1 MYLLTRLAIWKRWLT
16 LLVAAAV
23 TGVAIFFTLQLKM
36 ELIPDIELPATSVVN
51 FYPGA
56 PAEKVAEEVTAP
68 VEAAISGVKQPDEL
82 MSTSSENMSF
92 VIALYDFGADMDR
105 VNADIA
111 RSLQG
116 LELPSGAQPPQLFPI
131 NMNLLPAVILNV
143 SGNLQPSEL
152 RQIALSKI
160 APRLEEIEG
169 VFSVEV
175 EGGEEQAIVTLDP
188 DKLGEA
194 GMSAA
199 QVAAI
204 IASRQYTS
212 LEEIEDTPLLPP
224 IPTPPTSVPGQPP
237 TTPRVGDIATV
248 NLGLA
253 PGTAISR
260 TNGEPSVTIMVM
272 KEPEANT
279 VTVANAAIDEAYR
292 AQEDLGGSVQLFTTL
307 DQSEYIEDSINDL
320 IREAIIGGVLAVIV
334 IYLFLMAFQA
344 SLVTAISIPVS
355 LFIGF
360 MLMRFFGITIN
371 ILTLSAMAIA
381 VGRVVDDSIVV
392 LETIYRRM
400 RQGEGFRE
408 AAINGSREVAT
419 PITSATIATVAIFIP
434 LAFTGGIVGELFR
447 PFALTLTFAL
457 LASLAVALVIIPPL
471 CRYLIRTR
479 AAKRDEE
486 WPTHRDTWYQRAYLP
501 VLRWALT
508 HRALTI
514 VIAVVLTGGSLA
526 LIPFIGTSFIPSTG
540 EAMVTVEVEMPPE
553 ASAEATAAKAAE
565 VERVV
570 EENLEPRVYSTSVGA
585 SASLMGAFT
594 SVMGGAGNTA
604 TIMVSLDPDAD
615 VKEEAA
621 RLRQLLA
628 PIAGEAKITV
638 SSGTEEEAS
647 MMGASSSSLTIT
659 VTGEEPEAVT
669 QTANSVETRLHNVAG
684 LANIES
690 DAANVVPQPQL
701 QFDPASVVRS
711 GLDPEQLQQEFAM
724 LLMGAPL
731 SKLSLQ
737 NGNSYDVALAPL
749 LPTLTS
755 PVQLMSLKLGL
766 ERTVSLGEI
775 ASVSFESKPTYIR
788 RVDEKRA
795 VRITATIT
803 EKDVGAVNL
812 DVQWEIDATSLSPG
826 VEVAMGGVAKQMSE
840 SFQQMGMAILI
851 AIGIS
856 YLVMVITLRSLLNPF
871 IIMFSLPLAAVGALL
886 ALFLTGRTLG
896 ISAMMGSLMLV
907 GIVLTNA
914 IVLITL
920 VEQLRRSGYSS
931 FDALVEG
938 GRTRLRPILMTAL
951 TTMIALVPLAL
962 GFGQGVLIAA
972 ELATVVIGG
981 LFTSTLLTLLV
992 VPVVYSLFASLR
1004 QRIAARGG
1012 GADT

>member
-1 MYLLTRLAIWKRWLT
+1 LYLLTHLAIWKRWLT

-23 TGVAIFFTLQLKM
+23 TGAAIFFTLQLKM

-82 MSTSSENMSF
+82 MSTSSQNMSF
-92 VIALYDFGADMDR
+92 VIALYDFGTDMDR
-105 VNADIA
+105 VNTDIA

-116 LELPSGAQPPQLFPI
+116 LELPPGAQPPQLFPI

-143 SGNLQPSEL
+143 SGELQPSEL

-224 IPTPPTSVPGQPP
+224 VPTPPASVPGQPP

-292 AQEDLGGSVQLFTTL
+292 AEEDLGGSVQLFTIL

-320 IREAIIGGVLAVIV
+320 IREAVIGGVLAIVV
-334 IYLFLMAFQA
+334 IYLFLMAFRA

-392 LETIYRRM
+392 LETIFRRM

-408 AAINGSREVAT
+408 AAISGSREVAT

-434 LAFTGGIVGELFR
+434 LGFTGGIVGELFR

-457 LASLAVALVIIPPL
+457 LASLAVALIVIPPL
-471 CRYLIRTR
+471 CRYLIRSS
-479 AAKRDEE
+479 AAKGDEE
-486 WPTHRDTWYQRAYLP
+486 RPARRDTWYQRAYVP

-526 LIPFIGTSFIPSTG
+526 LIPFIGTSFIPSSG

-553 ASAEATAAKAAE
+553 ANAEATSAKAAE

-604 TIMVSLDPDAD
+604 TIMVSLGPDAD

-621 RLRQLLA
+621 RLRQLLV
-628 PIAGEAKITV
+628 PIAGEANITV

-647 MMGASSSSLTIT
+647 AMGFSSTSTTIT
-659 VTGEEPEAVT
+659 VTGEDAEAVT
-669 QTANSVETRLHNVAG
+669 QTANSLEARLHGLAG
-684 LANIES
+684 LADIES

-711 GLDPEQLQQEFAM
+711 GLDPERLQQEFAM
-724 LLMGAPL
+724 LLMGATL

-755 PVQLMSLKLGL
+755 PVQLMDLKLGL
-766 ERTVSLGEI
+766 EKTVSLGEI
-775 ASVSFESKPTYIR
+775 ASVSFEAKPIYIR

-812 DVQWEIDATSLSPG
+812 DVQREIDAMSLPPG
-826 VEVAMGGVAKQMSE
+826 VEVTMGGVAEQMSE
-840 SFQQMGMAILI
+840 SFQQMGTAILI

-992 VPVVYSLFASLR
+992 VPVVYSLFDSLR
-1004 QRIAARGG
+1004 QRIAARGES
-1012 GADT
+1012 ADR